1 MKPPS
6 PAENRLTQFDLQLV
20 AALQH
25 DARRPNTEIARE
37 LRVAESTV
45 RRRIDWLIREG
56 YIEISAL
63 TDPLKIG
70 FPVWVVVE
78 IQVDLPQIETVT
90 DALTRLPEVF
100 FIGVTTGAFDIFF
113 TAVFRSND
121 ELYHFISRELAK
133 IPGIRHTATSS
144 ILRLAKRT
152 FAYGVPGLDHENRAA
167 GGRRP
172 PRRRRQR

>member
-1 MKPPS
+1 MKAPS
-6 PAENRLTQFDLQLV
+6 TAENRLTQFDLQLV

-25 DARRPNTEIARE
+25 NARRPNTEIARE

-45 RRRIDWLIREG
+45 RRRIEWLIREG

-78 IQVDLPQIETVT
+78 IQVDLPQIEAVT
-90 DALTRLPEVF
+90 DALAQLPEIF

-121 ELYHFISRELAK
+121 ELYRFISRELAK

-152 FAYGVPGLDHENRAA
+152 FAYGVPGLESESSVAGDARSPQRRA
-167 GGRRP
+167 
-172 PRRRRQR
+172 

>member
-1 MKPPS
+1 MRKS
-6 PAENRLTQFDLQLV
+6 MAAENRLSRFDLQLI
-20 AALQH
+20 ATLQR
-25 DARRPNTEIARE
+25 DARRPNTEIAKE

-56 YIEISAL
+56 YIQVAAL
-63 TDPLKIG
+63 TDPLRIG

-78 IQVDLPQIETVT
+78 IQVELPEIESVT
-90 DALTRLPEVF
+90 AALAGLPEVF

-121 ELYHFISRELAK
+121 ELYEFISRKLAR

-152 FAYGVPGLDHENRAA
+152 FAYGVPGLDHDEHPAPEA
-167 GGRRP
+167 QPTGRTR
-172 PRRRRQR
+172 

>member
-1 MKPPS
+1 MPLS
-6 PAENRLTQFDLQLV
+6 SSENRLSSLDRRLI
-20 AALQH
+20 AALQR
-25 DARRPNTEIARE
+25 DARRPNTAIARE

-45 RRRIDWLIREG
+45 RRRIDWLTGEG
-56 YIEISAL
+56 YIQISAL

-78 IQVDLPQIETVT
+78 VQVDLPEIENVT
-90 DALTRLPEVF
+90 EALAALPEVF

-113 TAVFRSND
+113 TAVFRTND
-121 ELYHFISRELAK
+121 DLYHFISRKLAR

-152 FAYGVPGLDHENRAA
+152 FAYGVPGLEEQDHDD
-167 GGRRP
+167 GGEPSSERREP
-172 PRRRRQR
+172 